1 MAPKW
6 ADKPKDERIAFFK
19 EFGLKS
25 SLENIK
31 KDLEQ
36 FRVEF
41 DNWFSERSLY
51 RDGKIDEAL
60 KVLEEGDYI
69 YEKDGAKWFKSTA
82 FGDDKDRVL
91 VKQDGSYTYLT
102 PDIAYHK
109 DKIDRGFDQ
118 LINVWGADHH
128 GYVPRMKAAIQA
140 LGYPADKL
148 EVKIIQMVNLFEGGE
163 KVRMSKRT
171 GKAVLLRDLMED
183 VGVDATRYFFVTRS
197 NDSQLD
203 FDMDLA
209 RSQSN
214 ENPIFYVQY
223 AHARICTMLEQ
234 AKQKGIETGGEYDT
248 SLLTTEKE
256 TDLLKKLGEFPQ
268 TVADAAEKQLP
279 HKVTQYV
286 FDLASLLHSFYNAEK
301 VLDPEN
307 AELTKAR
314 IALMKAVR
322 TALANGLK
330 LIGVSAPEKM

>member
-1 MAPKW
+1 
-6 ADKPKDERIAFFK
+6 
-19 EFGLKS
+19 
-25 SLENIK
+25 IK

-91 VKQDGSYTYLT
+91 DKQDGSYTYLT

-140 LGYPADKL
+140 LGYTADKL

-234 AKQKGIETGGEYDT
+234 AKQKGIETGVEYDT